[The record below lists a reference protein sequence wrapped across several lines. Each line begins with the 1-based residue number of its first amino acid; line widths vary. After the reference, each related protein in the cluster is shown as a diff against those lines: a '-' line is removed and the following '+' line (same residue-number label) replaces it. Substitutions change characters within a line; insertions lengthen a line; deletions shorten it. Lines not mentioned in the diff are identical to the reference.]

1 MIDPGLYS
9 WPSSQ
14 AGFEPGLLQV
24 APSSAHMVP
33 TAQIFA
39 PPLKFPVANLE
50 PESFR
55 LADQRP
61 EYEYLNNHRCDPGY
75 LKKPGS
81 LSRVR
86 RLI

>member
-1 MIDPGLYS
+1 MIDSGLYS

-75 LKKPGS
+75 PKKPGS